1 MAKVR
6 ILVRK
11 RRKKA
16 ARHRFP
22 RVVRWGI
29 GVLLGLWLATALH
42 VLVLKFVNPPFTTGM
57 ACKWLAARFTGDEY
71 QKPRHHWRSL
81 SEMSS
86 HLVRAVQA
94 GEDQRFLTHHG
105 FDLIELNQAVK
116 DFFAAGRIRG
126 ASTITMQAARSVFL
140 WKDRS
145 WIRKLLEAYYTV
157 LIESFWSKRRILE
170 IYLNTVDWGTDIVGA
185 EAASRAYFHTS
196 ASRLTA
202 SQAAFLAAVLPSP
215 HHWSP
220 ADPSAYVRERQQK
233 IMDDMKKM
241 PLL

>member
-1 MAKVR
+1 M
-6 ILVRK
+6 VRK
-11 RRKKA
+11 RKKKA
-16 ARHRFP
+16 ARR
-22 RVVRWGI
+22 RISKVARWGI
-29 GVLLGLWLATALH
+29 GILVGLWLATALH
-42 VLVLKFVNPPFTTGM
+42 VLMLKFVDPPFTTGM
-57 ACKWLAARFTGDEY
+57 AWKRLRAAFIGEQYHR
-71 QKPRHHWRSL
+71 PRYHWRSL
-81 SEMSS
+81 SEISP

-94 GEDQRFLTHHG
+94 GEDQRFLIHHG
-105 FDLIELNQAVK
+105 FDFIELNQAIR

-126 ASTITMQAARSVFL
+126 ASTISMQAARTVFL
-140 WKDRS
+140 WQERT
-145 WIRKLLEAYYTV
+145 WVRKSLEAYYTV
-157 LIESFWSKRRILE
+157 LIEALWSKRRILE
-170 IYLNTVDWGTDIVGA
+170 IYLNTVDWGTDIMGA

-202 SQAAFLAAVLPSP
+202 SQAALLAAVLPSP